1 MIDSMRVEMILINLI
16 SNAIKF
22 SRHDSTVKLKVNV
35 LPTLTEKAV
44 VEVKVTDSGIGIQ
57 QNELQ

>member
-1 MIDSMRVEMILINLI
+1 MILINLI

-22 SRHDSTVKLKVNV
+22 SRHDSTVKLKVNM